1 MPRVLLIRHAQST
14 ANRRGVLTGQTP
26 GVSLSAQGRVQSQ
39 ELALRL
45 GKAKLS
51 QLRVSPMQ
59 RCIETIEPWINAQR
73 KFQSESLIVDHGVNE
88 LDFGDWTGRKISSV
102 SMTREWVRV
111 QKQASKAKFPN
122 GESLKQVQRRARSSF
137 DEAVSARGRGAI
149 GIVTHA
155 DVIKVLVADLLN
167 LHLDEF
173 QKIVIDNASVTV
185 FDYNKGKVKLLT
197 LNDSRSQ
204 LSDLING

>member
-102 SMTREWVRV
+102 SMTREWARV

>member
-1 MPRVLLIRHAQST
+1 MPRVILIRHAQST

-102 SMTREWVRV
+102 SMTREWARV

-137 DEAVSARGRGAI
+137 DEAVSTRGRGAI

>member
-45 GKAKLS
+45 GTAKLS

-102 SMTREWVRV
+102 SMTREWARV

-137 DEAVSARGRGAI
+137 DEAVAARGRGAI

>member
-45 GKAKLS
+45 GKSKLS

-102 SMTREWVRV
+102 SMTREWARV

>member
-1 MPRVLLIRHAQST
+1 MPRVLLIRHAHST

-45 GKAKLS
+45 GTAKLS

-102 SMTREWVRV
+102 SMTREWARV

>member
-102 SMTREWVRV
+102 SMTREWARV

-137 DEAVSARGRGAI
+137 DEAVSTRGRGAI

>member
-102 SMTREWVRV
+102 SMTREWARV

-185 FDYNKGKVKLLT
+185 FEYNKGKVKLLT

>member
-88 LDFGDWTGRKISSV
+88 LDFGDWTGRKVSSV
-102 SMTREWVRV
+102 SMTREWARV
-111 QKQASKAKFPN
+111 QKEASKAKFPN